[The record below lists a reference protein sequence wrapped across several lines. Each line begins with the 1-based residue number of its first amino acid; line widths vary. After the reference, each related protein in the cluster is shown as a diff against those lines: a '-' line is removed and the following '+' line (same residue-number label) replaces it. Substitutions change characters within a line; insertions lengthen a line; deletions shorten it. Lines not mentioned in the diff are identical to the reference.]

1 MDTDQSRNESDSP
14 VDRLD
19 ATAGLAIL
27 PLTIGIVITLGLTI
41 YPLAVANAE
50 GKADHLAA
58 TLALWA
64 MSAGFVRGVG
74 FVPRNHG
81 LRLVFST
88 SACVLALAL
97 SIAAVARHWIVQ

>member
-1 MDTDQSRNESDSP
+1 M
-14 VDRLD
+14 
-19 ATAGLAIL
+19 AGLAIL

-41 YPLAVANAE
+41 YPLAMANAE